1 MKILVFSHFFP
12 PEIGA
17 APMRIADHA
26 YRWVRAGH
34 SITIIT
40 NIPNSPFGEFYKGY
54 KNSLCLNEKYRGINI
69 KRILTFP
76 SGKKKVKLHRVLSF
90 AVNTL
95 GSIIAGIIEPKPDII
110 LASAP
115 YLSGIPGLLSSI
127 WHDVPLIY
135 ELRDPWVQVAAT
147 TETVKNRSLQ
157 HKLLETLEHKIVDCA
172 EELVVIGE
180 EMATYLEKEM
190 LLTKRPFVVHNA
202 IDTEKNNA
210 DRKNKINL
218 TAAQGCF
225 VVGSIGNM
233 GDQYDFDVILNAASK
248 LSRDSYYFLFL
259 GEGKQLRDIK
269 QKAEKLKLKNIGF
282 YQPVPSSEVDN
293 WFKACDVT
301 VVSMKRDPVFKVYL
315 PLKVLGSMNAKIPV
329 LFGGHGETESIL
341 KESGAGRCF
350 APGDSKALVGLLKY
364 YNQKRNVL
372 QTEGNLGAK
381 FIKNKFN
388 RTVMASKYL
397 SLFKTIVSGKLKNTY

>member
-34 SITIIT
+34 SVTVIT
-40 NIPNSPFGEFYKGY
+40 NIPNSPFGKFYKGY
-54 KNSLCLNEKYRGINI
+54 KNRICLNGNYRGINI
-69 KRILTFP
+69 RRILTFP
-76 SGKKKVKLHRVLSF
+76 SGKKKTKFHRGGSF

-95 GSIIAGIIEPKPDII
+95 GSIIAGMIEPKPDII

-115 YLSGIPGLLSSI
+115 YLSGIPGMLSAI
-127 WHDVPLIY
+127 WHDVPLVY

-147 TETVKNRSLQ
+147 TETVKKRSLQ
-157 HKLLETLEHKIVDCA
+157 HKLLETLDRKIVDYA

-190 LLTKRPFVVHNA
+190 MLTKKPFVVHNA
-202 IDTEKNNA
+202 IDTEKNNV
-210 DRKNKINL
+210 DRKKRINL

-225 VVGSIGNM
+225 VIGSIGNM
-233 GDQYDFDVILNAASK
+233 GNQYDFDVILDAASE
-248 LSRDSYYFLFL
+248 LSGESYYFLFL
-259 GEGKQLRDIK
+259 GEGKQLRNIK
-269 QKAEKLKLKNIGF
+269 HKVEKLKLKNIGF
-282 YQPVPSSEVDN
+282 YPPVPSSEVDN

-301 VVSMKRDPVFKVYL
+301 VVSMKHDPVFKVYL
-315 PLKVLGSMNAKIPV
+315 PLKVLGSMNVKIPV

-341 KESGAGRCF
+341 QESGAGRCF
-350 APGDSKALVGLLKY
+350 APGDSKALVGLLKH

-372 QTEGNLGAK
+372 QTEGTLGAK

-397 SLFKTIVSGKLKNTY
+397 NLFKTIVSGKRKSTY